1 MVLLCYN
8 NISPEL
14 EFDYIQFIANLGII
28 IVGLAAVIFSYFQFK
43 KSLEAEKRRE
53 KREEIR
59 KKLDEFYGPFLQLR
73 KKSDI
78 LYDRFQSNFRANDK
92 DFSTLRYLM
101 NGHKFEG
108 NDKKLLEEIIIIGK
122 KCEELIHSKA
132 GLIDDS
138 NLRNKVLPRLTTHF
152 LILRLAFEEKLENQ
166 ALRFDDLTF
175 PKEIDG
181 LIEKRFV
188 ELGDELDKLS
198 QS

>member
-8 NISPEL
+8 NINPEM
-14 EFDYIQFIANLGII
+14 EFDYVQFIANLGII
-28 IVGLAAVIFSYFQFK
+28 VVGLAAIIFSYFQFK

-78 LYDRFQSNFRANDK
+78 LYDRFQSKFRANDK

-138 NLRNKVLPRLTTHF
+138 NLRNNVLPRLTTHF